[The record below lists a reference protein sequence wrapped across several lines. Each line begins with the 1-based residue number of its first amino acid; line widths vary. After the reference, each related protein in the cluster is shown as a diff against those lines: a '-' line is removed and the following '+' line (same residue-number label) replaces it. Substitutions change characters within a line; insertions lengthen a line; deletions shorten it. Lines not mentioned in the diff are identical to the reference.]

1 MVTPSVGLS
10 VVGIWNRAEGGAADK
25 EKETTLRLQRVFS
38 RGVKR
43 EFESEAALD
52 YIFVEISAILKTS
65 GK

>member
-1 MVTPSVGLS
+1 M
-10 VVGIWNRAEGGAADK
+10 GIWNRAERGAADK
-25 EKETTLRLQRVFS
+25 EKETTLWLQRVFS

-43 EFESEAALD
+43 EFESEVALD